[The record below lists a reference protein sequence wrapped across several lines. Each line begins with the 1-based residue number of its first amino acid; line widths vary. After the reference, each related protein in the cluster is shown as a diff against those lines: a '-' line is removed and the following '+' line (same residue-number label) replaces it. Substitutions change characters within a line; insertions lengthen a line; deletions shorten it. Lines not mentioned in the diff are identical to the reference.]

1 MNRSVVLVIL
11 IPLQTF
17 RSWPLISGVPSTLE
31 SLQDLHT
38 PRNRFFFS
46 FICLRLVLLAS
57 NIKVYRIAMSVI
69 SSHSLSSRQILLW
82 PPFKEIENNNC
93 FKIYTARSDLKKSE
107 RKPLKHDYLEFLI
120 DRSINGK
127 RLCCRKQEAG
137 MCKS

>member
-1 MNRSVVLVIL
+1 MQKIIMNRSAVLVIL

-31 SLQDLHT
+31 SLQGLHT

-69 SSHSLSSRQILLW
+69 SSHSLLSRQILLW
-82 PPFKEIENNNC
+82 PPFNEIENNNC
-93 FKIYTARSDLKKSE
+93 FKIYPARSDLKKI
-107 RKPLKHDYLEFLI
+107 RKKTI
-120 DRSINGK
+120 K
-127 RLCCRKQEAG
+127 TRLF
-137 MCKS
+137 